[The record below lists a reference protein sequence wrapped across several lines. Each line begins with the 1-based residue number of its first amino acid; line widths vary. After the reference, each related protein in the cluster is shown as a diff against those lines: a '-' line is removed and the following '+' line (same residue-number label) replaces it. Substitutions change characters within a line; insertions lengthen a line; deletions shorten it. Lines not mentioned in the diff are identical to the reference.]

1 MLNDRREIDCPR
13 CHREVRDLSIDHRL
27 SVNHCAACKL
37 LWLDHD
43 ELEKI
48 VGTAASENIKNSDV
62 NDFDVE
68 IEFSQNQENSLQC
81 PRCQSLQLKFGR
93 YKSIEYWQCVGCSGQ
108 LFNIGDIQ
116 ELRQEQLRREKYVYP
131 KAQNHEIREH
141 KIGKNRDVIFSY
153 TSSVSKIAIP
163 LAIILG
169 LIIDLRGGS
178 SFVSL
183 FRMLTHELGHSIS
196 AWLAGIPNYITPVY
210 VGLLAYNTVMPIAF
224 LISGIL
230 AFALLRW
237 IQKTKKLQN
246 RVEANIITIFLALL
260 LAVQIYYSYIFTV
273 EEKFMMFSLSGLLG
287 EIIINTF
294 LIVIFCIRSVPVS
307 RWDFFRYPLMIYGAV
322 NIVGFWMSWRKV
334 VADPAMMPWGSA
346 LGGNEGDG
354 DLAKLRDI
362 HGFNADMIIK
372 IVTKSI
378 SVCFIAI
385 VAASASLWLRD
396 CDDEEL

>member
-1 MLNDRREIDCPR
+1 MLNDLREIDCPR
-13 CHREVRDLSIDHRL
+13 CHREVRDLSIDYRL

-37 LWLDHD
+37 LWLDHG

-48 VGTAASENIKNSDV
+48 VGTAASEHFKNSDV

-81 PRCQSLQLKFGR
+81 PRCQSLQLKCGR

-108 LFNIGDIQ
+108 LFNIEDIQ
-116 ELRQEQLRREKYVYP
+116 KLRQEQLSNEKYLYP
-131 KAQNHEIREH
+131 RAPSAEISENKTSSHRS
-141 KIGKNRDVIFSY
+141 VIFSY

-163 LAIILG
+163 LAMLLG
-169 LIIDLRGGS
+169 LVIDLRGGS
-178 SFVSL
+178 GMVYLSRV
-183 FRMLTHELGHSIS
+183 LTHELGHSIS
-196 AWLAGIPNYITPVY
+196 AWLAGIPNYLTPVF

-224 LISGIL
+224 FISGIL
-230 AFALLRW
+230 AFALVSW
-237 IQKTKKLQN
+237 IQKRDKIQN
-246 RVEANIITIFLALL
+246 QLEANIITIFLALL
-260 LAVQIYYSYIFTV
+260 LSVQIYYSYILTV

-294 LIVIFCIRSVPVS
+294 LIVIFCIRSIPVL

-322 NIVGFWMSWRKV
+322 NIVGFWMYWRKV

-362 HGFNADMIIK
+362 HGFNAEMIIK

-378 SVCFIAI
+378 TACFIAI

-396 CDDEEL
+396 RDDEEL